1 MSEINSIANGTY
13 TIGQTS
19 ATNFI
24 AGPGIKIDEPS
35 AGTVRIGNDETVLWS
50 GNSTVL
56 NQTFNLSE
64 PFTNFKKIRFKHC
77 FEGSG
82 VFAPI
87 FTDYDSSA
95 LMAQDNYN
103 GQRIRLSYNGCKAQN
118 DLAGWNFGLANI
130 VRVSNTEL
138 SGRGAGYF
146 ALNAKTLVTNNIYY
160 IYGIY
165 CVDRIS
171 GSNA

>member
-1 MSEINSIANGTY
+1 MSEINSIANGSFVL
-13 TIGQTS
+13 GQTS
-19 ATNFI
+19 ATNFV

-50 GNSTVL
+50 GESTVL

-87 FTDYDSSA
+87 FTDYDTST
-95 LMAQDNYN
+95 LTAQ
-103 GQRIRLSYNGCKAQN
+103 GGAKQGIGLGYNGCKAQN
-118 DLAGWNFGLANI
+118 DLPGWNFGLANI
-130 VRVSNTEL
+130 VSVSNTEL

-146 ALNAKTLVTNNIYY
+146 ALNTKSLITKNIYY

-165 CVDRIS
+165 GVDRIS
-171 GSNA
+171 GGNE

>member
-19 ATNFI
+19 ATNFV

-82 VFAPI
+82 VFAPV

-95 LMAQDNYN
+95 LMTQNN
-103 GQRIRLSYNGCKAQN
+103 GQGIGLSYNGCKAQN

-146 ALNAKTLVTNNIYY
+146 ALYAKTLVTNNIYY

-165 CVDRIS
+165 GVDRIS
-171 GSNA
+171 DSNA